1 MGLVNM
7 NDINNMTE
15 KEIRSRMKEID
26 KIREELKNEKAEY
39 ENYFN
44 QKRLE
49 QELED
54 RLKFIGKCFVSNYNC
69 VQDNNNKWL
78 RAFKIVDI
86 LEEPNSRYANC
97 IALISG
103 YRNTAW
109 SEYGIQVMTLPLWC
123 SNNNRIMSS
132 NEPNLIEY
140 YEEISNE
147 EFKEMVEKYKDNLF
161 KDYN

>member
-1 MGLVNM
+1 MI
-7 NDINNMTE
+7 DINNMTE
-15 KEIRSRMKEID
+15 KEMRSRMKEID
-26 KIREELKNEKAEY
+26 KIRNELKNEKEEY
-39 ENYFN
+39 ENYFYK
-44 QKRLE
+44 KRLD

-54 RLKFIGKCFVSNYNC
+54 RRKFIGKCFDIRYINVNN
-69 VQDNNNKWL
+69 NNNKWL
-78 RAFKIVDI
+78 RAFKIIDI

-97 IALISG
+97 IALICG

-109 SEYGIQVMTLPLWC
+109 PEYGIQEMTLPLWC